1 MKIHFY
7 HHNLTTSIDELNF
20 TPNDGLDHWITTTF
34 LVLKGNFEKVTIGPE
49 IPTDGVIVFHKRYF
63 PAKIEPLKNQFFL
76 CLQVDSGRHPYAQW
90 HLVHN
95 PYQDNFFRFPK
106 LIIDFLFG
114 FSKTKFMCPWPQHK
128 IIARKIS
135 EKKVLKNI
143 SFHGNVSNIPKELIS
158 EDFKLFLKD
167 NDLELKVK
175 SNHNVWNDFSD
186 SDLSI
191 CCRSFDNKKYYF
203 KPYLKIMNSL
213 LAGVPVVSGHDSSSI
228 YFRNNYVNVPLVKNI
243 SELKELILKIVKEQY
258 NPMEQLDEFKK
269 YKNKFLQNEIQK
281 RWILVFK
288 QVEHDYNKWMRLSD
302 FKRRLF
308 FKVREFYI
316 FMVYFSKVYRTFLSK
331 IKNIIRNL

>member
-7 HHNLTTSIDELNF
+7 HHNLTTSIDGLNF

-143 SFHGNVSNIPKELIS
+143 SFHGNVSNIPKELI
-158 EDFKLFLKD
+158 
-167 NDLELKVK
+167 
-175 SNHNVWNDFSD
+175 
-186 SDLSI
+186 
-191 CCRSFDNKKYYF
+191 
-203 KPYLKIMNSL
+203 
-213 LAGVPVVSGHDSSSI
+213 
-228 YFRNNYVNVPLVKNI
+228 
-243 SELKELILKIVKEQY
+243 
-258 NPMEQLDEFKK
+258 
-269 YKNKFLQNEIQK
+269 
-281 RWILVFK
+281 
-288 QVEHDYNKWMRLSD
+288 
-302 FKRRLF
+302 
-308 FKVREFYI
+308 
-316 FMVYFSKVYRTFLSK
+316 
-331 IKNIIRNL
+331 